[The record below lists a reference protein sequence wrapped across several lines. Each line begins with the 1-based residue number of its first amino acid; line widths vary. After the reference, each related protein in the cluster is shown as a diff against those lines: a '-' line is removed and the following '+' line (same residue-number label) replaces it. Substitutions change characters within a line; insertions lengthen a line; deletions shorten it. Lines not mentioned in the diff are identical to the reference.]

1 LIGYFIPGLPKHK
14 YIAIYTLCANR
25 QRPLAG
31 AMHNAV
37 FNTARRV
44 RGQILYVAPP
54 FVVAYLVLSW
64 MEKEYVPYILCQ

>member
-1 LIGYFIPGLPKHK
+1 SLGLPKQKH
-14 YIAIYTLCANR
+14 ITVYTLCANR

-31 AMHNAV
+31 AVRNAV

-54 FVVAYLVLSW
+54 FVVAYLLFSW
-64 MEKEYVPYILCQ
+64 MEEK